1 MSSVNIYDTTLRDG
15 AQMEEISFS
24 TEDKLMIARRL
35 DSLGVHYIEGGWPG
49 SNPKDVEFFSRIK
62 EVPLRQAK
70 IAAFG
75 STRRAKIKVEED
87 ANISMLIDA
96 QTPVVTIFGKSW
108 DLHVREALR
117 TSLEENLEM
126 IKDSVAYLKSK
137 EKEVIYDAEHFFD
150 AYKNNPSYALATL
163 KAACGAGCDLIALC
177 DTNGGTM
184 PDELCRT
191 IEVVKKEVQIPL
203 GIHTHNDTDMAVAN
217 SILAV
222 KLGCLHVQG
231 TINGYGE
238 RCGNANLCSIIPN
251 LFLKLG
257 IECVRKEQLASL
269 TEVSRFVQEVA
280 NQNPNHYLPYV
291 GRSAFTHKGGIHTD
305 AVMKHPATYEHINPE
320 IVGNHRHIL
329 ASELAGRSAIL
340 HKAEEFGLPLKK
352 DAKETIKI
360 LERLKELENQGYQ
373 FEAADA
379 SLELLYKKNLGM
391 HHKFFISKGYRVLIR
406 HSKED
411 LTSEA
416 TVKLEV
422 KGKEELVVAEG
433 DGPVNALDNALRKAL
448 AKSYPLLKDVHLTD
462 YKVRVLDAKSGT
474 AARVRVLIESALGE
488 EEWGT
493 VGVSEN
499 IIEASWHALVDSIEY
514 ILLKKGLGRG
524 RK

>member
-1 MSSVNIYDTTLRDG
+1 MNKVKIYDTTLRDG
-15 AQMEEISFS
+15 SQMEEISFS
-24 TEDKLMIARRL
+24 TEDKLMIAKRL
-35 DSLGVHYIEGGWPG
+35 DSLGIHYIEGGWPG
-49 SNPKDVEFFSRIK
+49 SNPRDVEFFNRIK
-62 EVPLRQAK
+62 GIPLKQAK

-75 STRRAKIKVEED
+75 STRRAKVKVEED
-87 ANISMLIDA
+87 VNIAMLIEA

-108 DLHVREALR
+108 DMHVREALR

-150 AYKNNPSYALATL
+150 AYKNNPEYALATI
-163 KAACGAGCDLIALC
+163 KAAREAGCDLIALC

-184 PDELCRT
+184 PDELCRI
-191 IEVVKKEVQIPL
+191 IEVVKKEVEIPL
-203 GIHTHNDTDMAVAN
+203 GIHAHNDADVAVAN

-222 KLGCLHVQG
+222 RLGCLHVQG

-251 LFLKLG
+251 LSLKLG
-257 IECVRKEQLASL
+257 IECISREQLAGL
-269 TEVSRFVQEVA
+269 TEVSRFVREVA
-280 NQNPNHYLPYV
+280 NQNSNHYLPFV
-291 GRSAFTHKGGIHTD
+291 GHSAFAHKGGVHTD
-305 AVMKHPATYEHINPE
+305 AVMKNPATYEHIDPE
-320 IVGNHRHIL
+320 LVGNHRHIL

-340 HKAEEFGLPLKK
+340 HKAKEFGLDLEK
-352 DAKETIKI
+352 DSPKTIKI
-360 LERLKELENQGYQ
+360 LERLKQLESQGYQ

-391 HHKFFISKGYRVLIR
+391 HRKFFASKGYRVLVR
-406 HSKED
+406 HSNED

-422 KGKEELVVAEG
+422 NGKEELVVAEG

-448 AKSYPLLKDVHLTD
+448 VKSYPLLKDVHLTD

-474 AARVRVLIESALGE
+474 AAKVRVLIESALGE

-514 ILLKKGLGRG
+514 ILLRN
-524 RK
+524 